1 MAGEVADGL
10 LMHSL
15 NSVTYIRDVV
25 LPAIDQGL
33 QKSGRSRRDFTLRGT
48 VFPVLAE
55 TEEELELARA
65 AVRQRI
71 AFYASTR
78 TYKAVLDA
86 HGWGDL
92 TDQLH
97 GMASRGEWEA
107 MGHEITDEML
117 DAFCVTSTPDALG
130 VKLRERFDG
139 LVDRL
144 FLNLTYE
151 PAAKKLDWRRLIREL
166 AA

>member
-1 MAGEVADGL
+1 M
-10 LMHSL
+10 
-15 NSVTYIRDVV
+15 
-25 LPAIDQGL
+25 
-33 QKSGRSRRDFTLRGT
+33 RGT
-48 VFPVLAE
+48 VFPVLGE
-55 TEEELELARA
+55 TEAELELARA

-78 TYKAVLDA
+78 TYKIVLEA

-92 TDQLH
+92 TDRLH
-97 GMASRGEWEA
+97 AMAGRGEWEA
-107 MGHEITDEML
+107 MGRESTEDML
-117 DAFCVTSTPDALG
+117 DAFCVISTPAMLG
-130 VKLRERFDG
+130 QQLRERFDG

-151 PAAKKLDWRRLIREL
+151 PVAKKIDWPRLGQEL